1 MTHIHILNNDKNRK
15 ITYSNLKY
23 TNKKHAHKKEYKNQN
38 IKKSFLI
45 KMQKKKRK
53 NKAQNTY

>member
-23 TNKKHAHKKEYKNQN
+23 TNKKHAHKKEHKNQN

-45 KMQKKKRK
+45 KIQKKKRK

>member
-38 IKKSFLI
+38 IKKSFFI
-45 KMQKKKRK
+45 KIQK
-53 NKAQNTY
+53 